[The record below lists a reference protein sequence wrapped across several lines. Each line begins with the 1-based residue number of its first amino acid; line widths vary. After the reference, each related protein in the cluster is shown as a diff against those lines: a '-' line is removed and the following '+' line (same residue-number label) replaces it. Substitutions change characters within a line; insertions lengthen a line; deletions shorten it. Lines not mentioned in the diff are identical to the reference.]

1 MDSGGAKVAELA
13 PPLNPVR
20 ERRLSLRHLPMTLPL
35 TQRNLELRRRL
46 RALAPLMPLADSE
59 PVLERAAK
67 LMRQELGLG
76 AALWL
81 AMVAHVRHRHTGY
94 DALLA
99 EGYDRDAARH
109 FVIEETETTL
119 RRWGCTKQIDAE
131 AEE

>member
-1 MDSGGAKVAELA
+1 MMNL
-13 PPLNPVR
+13 PP
-20 ERRLSLRHLPMTLPL
+20 

-46 RALAPLMPLADSE
+46 RSLAPLIPLADSE

-67 LMRQELGLG
+67 LMRQNLTPG

-81 AMVAHVRHRHTGY
+81 AMVTHIRHRYTGY

-109 FVIEETETTL
+109 FVLEETDAVL
-119 RRWGCTKQIDAE
+119 RRWGCSKQVDAE
-131 AEE
+131 AEDQS